1 VDVSDLIVEEVPN
14 FKVVVTIVGF
24 KVKVRRNNKWVI
36 ILSNKFKNS
45 IRKSKWV
52 VNKYKHV
59 KVSYLNK

>member
-1 VDVSDLIVEEVPN
+1 MDVSDLIVEEVPN